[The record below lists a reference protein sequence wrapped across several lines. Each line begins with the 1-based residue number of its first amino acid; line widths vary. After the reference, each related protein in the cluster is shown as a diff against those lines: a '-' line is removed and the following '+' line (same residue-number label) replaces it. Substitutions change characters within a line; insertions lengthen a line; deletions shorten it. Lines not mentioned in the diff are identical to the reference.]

1 MIRIGTPRDLEDYR
15 SGLKATQDA
24 NVTTVALCAGTG
36 CLACGCEEVA
46 EAFKKGIAEAGLE
59 NAVRLKLTGCPGF
72 CERGPLAVV
81 HPQGV
86 FYQRIQPGDV
96 EPILAQTIRHGRLL
110 NKLLYKDPRT
120 NQRIE
125 KEADV
130 PFYRKQM
137 RLILAK
143 NGLMDPTCI
152 DDYILQGGY
161 AAAAK
166 ALTTMRPDE
175 IIEEIKASGLRGRGG
190 GGFPAGRKWETCRKA
205 KGEPKYVICNADEG
219 DPGAFMDRAVL
230 EGNPHSVI
238 EGMIVGAFAIGSH
251 EGYVYVRKEYPLAVR
266 NLTIAL
272 GQAREMGLIGRDIF
286 GSGFDFDIAVSRGG
300 GAFVCGESTAL
311 MASLEGKIGEP
322 RPKYVHTV
330 EYGLWDK
337 PSNLNNVETWA
348 NVPLIIEKGAP
359 WYASIGTAGSKGTKV
374 FALTGK
380 IVNTGLVEVPMGIT
394 LREILYDI
402 GGGVPGRKK
411 FKAVQTGGPS
421 GGTLIVETA
430 DDAVRRSLVEAGEI
444 GPSETATNLLDLPVD
459 FDELTKAGSMMGSG
473 GMIVMDEDSCMV
485 DVAKYF
491 IHFLIEESCGKCLPC
506 REGLRMLHGILE
518 RITRGEGRDED
529 METLQ
534 DISATLI
541 DTSLCQLGGSA
552 PNPVLSTLRYF
563 RNEYEAHIHEKRCP
577 AGVCK
582 ALVGYAINEECT
594 GDALCVKACPTG
606 AIYGGAKNLQVID
619 QSKCIQ
625 CDACYQVCK
634 FDAISRVRRDEADA
648 VQAAARSAWKPVK
661 ERVTDHSRARPAP
674 RANGPI

>member
-1 MIRIGTPRDLEDYR
+1 M
-15 SGLKATQDA
+15 
-24 NVTTVALCAGTG
+24 
-36 CLACGCEEVA
+36 
-46 EAFKKGIAEAGLE
+46 
-59 NAVRLKLTGCPGF
+59 
-72 CERGPLAVV
+72 
-81 HPQGV
+81 
-86 FYQRIQPGDV
+86 
-96 EPILAQTIRHGRLL
+96 
-110 NKLLYKDPRT
+110 
-120 NQRIE
+120 
-125 KEADV
+125 
-130 PFYRKQM
+130 
-137 RLILAK
+137 
-143 NGLMDPTCI
+143 
-152 DDYILQGGY
+152 
-161 AAAAK
+161 
-166 ALTTMRPDE
+166 
-175 IIEEIKASGLRGRGG
+175 
-190 GGFPAGRKWETCRKA
+190 
-205 KGEPKYVICNADEG
+205 VI
-219 DPGAFMDRAVL
+219 
-230 EGNPHSVI
+230 
-238 EGMIVGAFAIGSH
+238 GAFAIGSH
-251 EGYVYVRKEYPLAVR
+251 EGYVYVRNEYPLAVR

-272 GQAREMGLIGRDIF
+272 GQAREMGLLGRDIL
-286 GSGFDFDIAVSRGG
+286 GTGFDFDIAVSRGG

-348 NVPLIIEKGAP
+348 NVPLIVDKGAA

-430 DDAVRRSLVEAGEI
+430 DEAVRASMEQAGEI
-444 GPSETATNLLDLPVD
+444 GPSETPTSLLDLPVD

-518 RITRGEGRDED
+518 RITSGEGREED
-529 METLQ
+529 IQTLE

-541 DTSLCQLGGSA
+541 DTSLCQLGSSA

-563 RNEYEAHIHEKRCP
+563 RKEYDAHIRDKRCP

-582 ALVGYAINEECT
+582 ALVGYAINAECA

-606 AIYGGAKNLQVID
+606 AISGGAKNLQVID

-648 VQAAARSAWKPVK
+648 VQAAARRDWRPVK
-661 ERVTDHSRARPAP
+661 ERKAAAVAAP
-674 RANGPI
+674 